1 MKFIDISL
9 PVDASLPVW
18 PGDPPIEISRFLDMD
33 TGDAVNASR
42 ISFSAHTGTHI
53 DAPLH
58 HFVSGAGADQIR
70 LADLIGP
77 AVVVDIPGV
86 PAVDASHLDALG
98 LTGDVPRLLLK
109 TDNCRIWR
117 ERRPGFQREFVAL
130 TPAAAA
136 WIIARDIRLVGIDYM
151 SIEQFGVT
159 EPVVHRTLLSAE
171 IVILEGLD
179 LGAVSPGR
187 YELICLPLR
196 MGSLDGVPARAIL
209 VEDDRQ
215 DGAR

>member
-1 MKFIDISL
+1 MRFIDISL

-18 PGDPPIEISRFLDMD
+18 PGDPPIEIGRFLDMN

-42 ISFSAHTGTHI
+42 LSFSAHTGTHV

-86 PAVDASHLDALG
+86 PAVDASHLDAIG
-98 LTGDVPRLLLK
+98 LTSDVRRLLLK
-109 TDNCRIWR
+109 TDNCRIWC
-117 ERRPGFQREFVAL
+117 ERRPEFQREFVAL

-136 WIIARDIRLVGIDYM
+136 WIVARGIRLVGIDYM
-151 SIEQFGVT
+151 SIESFGVT
-159 EPVVHRTLLSAE
+159 VPIVHRTLLTAG
-171 IVILEGLD
+171 VVVLEGLD
-179 LGAVSPGR
+179 LNDVWPGC

-196 MGSLDGVPARAIL
+196 VGPLDGAPARAIL
-209 VEDDRQ
+209 VDDGRQ
-215 DGAR
+215 EGAA